1 VTRATPVVEA
11 PRARRAAAPQPPVT
25 RPGTDLPATPDTP
38 RFDPHQLRTRWLQVA
53 SQDPSALARA
63 REAGVDFS
71 VAPGRV
77 WETDEHVYLPVVST
91 FRSEDQVVRET
102 LMLALSPDHVVTLQP
117 TRHYPVFDKAIARM
131 RRTPRLTQSS
141 YGVTYALLYA
151 LNEAAERVIHHASD
165 LLEEMSDEIEE
176 ATLGYD
182 RRGREIGV
190 TDMQGTIARMNRAEE
205 IVSSTQESQLS
216 LARAARH
223 LRSEI
228 ADTDPVLAGLVETLV
243 ADVDGV
249 KEHASFEHDKVRYL
263 QQAIMTSL
271 DVKQNQ
277 IVKVFT
283 IITAVFLPP
292 TLITSFYGMNFTHM
306 PELEWNLG
314 FPWIVLVTL
323 VAAVI
328 PLVYIKRR
336 GWLR

>member
-1 VTRATPVVEA
+1 MTGTARTVAEAARHSTPHT
-11 PRARRAAAPQPPVT
+11 PARPT
-25 RPGTDLPATPDTP
+25 TERPSA
-38 RFDPHQLRTRWLQVA
+38 RFDPQVLRARWLQVA
-53 SQDPSALARA
+53 SEDPATVARA
-63 REAGVDFS
+63 RAEGVDFTL
-71 VAPGRV
+71 AAGRV
-77 WETDEHVYLPVVST
+77 WETDEHVYLPLVATHLRGDSVERDLLT
-91 FRSEDQVVRET
+91 F
-102 LMLALSPDHVVTLQP
+102 ALSPDHVATAQP
-117 TRHYPVFDKAIARM
+117 TRHYPIFDKAIARM
-131 RRTPRLTQSS
+131 RRTPRLTLSS
-141 YGVTYALLYA
+141 YGIMYALVYA

-243 ADVDGV
+243 ADIDGV

-306 PELEWNLG
+306 PELEWTLG

-328 PLVYIKRR
+328 PLAYIKRR